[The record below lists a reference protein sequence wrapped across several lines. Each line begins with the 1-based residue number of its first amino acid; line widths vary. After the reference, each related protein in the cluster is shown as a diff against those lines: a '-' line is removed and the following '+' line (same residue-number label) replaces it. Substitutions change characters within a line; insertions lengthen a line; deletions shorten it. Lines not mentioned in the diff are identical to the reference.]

1 MRIAVALLTLA
12 TLAGPLTAFSGPLKA
27 AEEEHDFWWYQKA
40 KLACM
45 GDVMR
50 LCAKFVPDE
59 DQVRSCMKTKRSQ
72 VSAGCAE
79 FYPGGKN
86 AD

>member
-1 MRIAVALLTLA
+1 MRITVALLMLVA
-12 TLAGPLTAFSGPLKA
+12 MAGPLKA
-27 AEEEHDFWWYQKA
+27 DDEHGFWWYQKA

-50 LCAKFVPDE
+50 LCAQYVPDE
-59 DQVRSCMKTKRSQ
+59 DQVRTCMKTKKTQ

>member
-1 MRIAVALLTLA
+1 MRIVLSALALW
-12 TLAGPLTAFSGPLKA
+12 TLAGPLRA
-27 AEEEHDFWWYQKA
+27 AEDHGFWWYQEA

-50 LCAKFVPDE
+50 LCREYVPDE
-59 DQVRSCMKTKRSQ
+59 DRVRACMQTKKALVSQ
-72 VSAGCAE
+72 GCAE
-79 FYPGGKN
+79 FYPGGKK

>member
-1 MRIAVALLTLA
+1 MRIAVALLALIA
-12 TLAGPLTAFSGPLKA
+12 VAAPLR
-27 AEEEHDFWWYQKA
+27 AEEEHGFWWYQEA

-50 LCAKFVPDE
+50 LCSQFVPNE
-59 DQVRSCMKTKRSQ
+59 DQVRTCMKTKKSQ
-72 VSAGCAE
+72 VSEACAE
-79 FYPGGKN
+79 FYPGGKK